1 MRAVGLVSQNGVGR
15 CKKTIFRLEKLAW
28 FACMSEFPVTAI

>member
-1 MRAVGLVSQNGVGR
+1 MWAVGLVCQNCVGR
-15 CKKTIFRLEKLAW
+15 CKKIFRLEKLAW